1 MNKVRTGVDLAI
13 SEETWADYT
22 AFVTGVQVGYDT
34 QRRIY
39 IVDALEKKMNFPTTV
54 EALKVYD
61 IVQKQ
66 RFHLSRHEVLV
77 ETVGYQ
83 EALHQHLK
91 TNSDIHIEG
100 YKPNVSKTERLTLV
114 TDLIKNG
121 MVIFV
126 NNPAVERL
134 VEQIL
139 GFQQET
145 HDDLVDAFTMMVLKF
160 MSERGNCKVV
170 RINIF

>member
-61 IVQKQ
+61 TVQKQ
-66 RFHLSRHEVLV
+66 RFNLSRHEVLV

-83 EALHQHLK
+83 EALAQVFLK
-91 TNSDIHIEG
+91 CCEFYEPSLAHCCQEKEESD
-100 YKPNVSKTERLTLV
+100 
-114 TDLIKNG
+114 
-121 MVIFV
+121 
-126 NNPAVERL
+126 
-134 VEQIL
+134 
-139 GFQQET
+139 
-145 HDDLVDAFTMMVLKF
+145 
-160 MSERGNCKVV
+160 
-170 RINIF
+170 